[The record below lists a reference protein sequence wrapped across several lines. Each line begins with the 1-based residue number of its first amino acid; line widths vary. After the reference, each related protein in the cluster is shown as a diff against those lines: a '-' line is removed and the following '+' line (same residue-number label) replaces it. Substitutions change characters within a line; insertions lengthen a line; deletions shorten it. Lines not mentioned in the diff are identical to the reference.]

1 MSRLRFN
8 WQNISKISDDQFG
21 IYSIWSKN
29 VCLYVGKAE
38 KQSLR
43 KRLLQHYAGSHN
55 DKLTLWLDSSHAI
68 WFSVEIVKN
77 IKIIDVKER
86 QCIKWCAP
94 ISNVKLLKKGSQYG
108 NIISRI

>member
-1 MSRLRFN
+1 MSKFRFN
-8 WQNISKISDDQFG
+8 WHNISKVSDDEYG

-43 KRLLQHYAGSHN
+43 KRLLQHYSGSHN
-55 DKLTLWLDSSHAI
+55 DKLTLWLNSSHEK

-77 IKIIDVKER
+77 TMMIDVKER
-86 QCIKWCAP
+86 QSIKWYAP
-94 ISNVKLLKKGSQYG
+94 ISNVKLLKKGSQYD